1 MSEPLSARPTR
12 LLVVSPDRVVRD
24 TLIAAAGPMV
34 RVDVSRAFLS
44 ARRRLTRTSYDLLV
58 TPVRLHEYNGL
69 HLVYAAKQLS
79 PSTHAVVYD
88 EYPDRGF
95 AADARRAGAFYEL
108 THRLAITL
116 PAYIGRSLPDA
127 DRRTLIDV
135 DRRALPRGGRRRWDR
150 YVIGGSSSG
159 SPDGSTPAEM

>member
-1 MSEPLSARPTR
+1 MSKPLLARPTR
-12 LLVVSPDRVVRD
+12 LLLVSPNRVLRD
-24 TLIAAAGPMV
+24 ALIAVAGTTL
-34 RVDVSRAFLS
+34 RVDVSREFPS
-44 ARRRLTRTSYDLLV
+44 ARKRLTQTSYDLLV
-58 TPVRLHEYNGL
+58 TPVRLQEYNGL
-69 HLVYAAKQLS
+69 HLVYLAKQLS
-79 PSTHAVVYD
+79 PATHAVVYD
-88 EYPDRGF
+88 EFPDRGF

-116 PAYIGRSLPDA
+116 PAFIGRSLPDA

-150 YVIGGSSSG
+150 YVIGVASS